1 VSRDQAK
8 VLNYARIYGAGEQF
22 ARLLLK
28 QFNPALSEGEVS
40 ARARHMYEQTK
51 GLRGYKLNARGAWL
65 HDLLFCGHE
74 ENEKEPYHGEMITK
88 KMMNAL
94 TKKMVFLNRL
104 VAESREVR
112 VRGKVILCHQ
122 LTEEG
127 RQLYDQ
133 LVVGREGGGGGCTDL
148 LLDNERLKEFAR
160 LVEEVHGN
168 EARSDF
174 DVLNTLG
181 RSRNMVFPVLK
192 STRQILRTLQNIV
205 LTSRRHPVLLSFC
218 LFCFPPFEFF
228 TKISL
233 PVHFSVLVSIW

>member
-1 VSRDQAK
+1 MTLQVSRDQAK

-28 QFNPALSEGEVS
+28 QFNPALSEGEVA

-65 HDLLFCGHE
+65 HDLLFCSNE
-74 ENEKEPYHGEMITK
+74 ENDKEPYHGEMITK
-88 KMMNAL
+88 KIMNAL

-133 LVVGREGGGGGCTDL
+133 LVVGKEGGGGCGGGSDL

-181 RSRNMVFPVLK
+181 RSRNMLFPAFYSVPPPPPPPEK
-192 STRQILRTLQNIV
+192 SCLVGRFADPHHFNADPD
-205 LTSRRHPVLLSFC
+205 PVPL
-218 LFCFPPFEFF
+218 
-228 TKISL
+228 ISL
-233 PVHFSVLVSIW
+233 CSTCQREKV

>member
-1 VSRDQAK
+1 MMVYKKIYIQQVSRDQAK

-74 ENEKEPYHGEMITK
+74 ENDKELYHGEMITK

-133 LVVGREGGGGGCTDL
+133 LVVGREGGGGGGSDL

-181 RSRNMVFPVLK
+181 RSRSMLFPVFVK
-192 STRQILRTLQNIV
+192 
-205 LTSRRHPVLLSFC
+205 
-218 LFCFPPFEFF
+218 
-228 TKISL
+228 
-233 PVHFSVLVSIW
+233 